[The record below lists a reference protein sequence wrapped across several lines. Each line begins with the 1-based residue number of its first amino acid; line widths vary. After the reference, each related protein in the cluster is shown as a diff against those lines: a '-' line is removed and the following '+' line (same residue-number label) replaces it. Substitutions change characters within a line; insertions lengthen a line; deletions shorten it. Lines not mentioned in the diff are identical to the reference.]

1 MTKADQPEGQEEP
14 EAQSASEELDQTF
27 AGTTPDLQADQTV
40 GDPELMTTQASS
52 LDRDLPN
59 IPEVE
64 IVREIGRGGMGVV
77 YQGRQ
82 SYLERN
88 VAVKLLKTREM
99 SKRDDFVRRF
109 QREAKL
115 LAGMTHPHIVG
126 CYQAGTTAENDCYLV
141 MEFVDGPN
149 LLWWI
154 RNEGALST
162 PAALEITRD
171 IARALEHAHGSG
183 IIHRDVKPENILLS
197 PLRKETSVAGSSFT
211 SKLTDLGLARP
222 ESQDTTEMQ
231 LTMQGVIMGTPS
243 TMAPEQFDNP
253 KGVDFRADIYGLGCV
268 LYQALTG
275 KVPFPERS
283 IVGLVR
289 SKTLGTV
296 PNPRDENKNISE
308 RTAALVMDMLC
319 SNREERPAT
328 YSELILRCEALLLE
342 ELERAKT
349 TEAIEEPKRNKA
361 LPLAPIAVGVA
372 LIALFGIGFLL
383 LGGDDQDPNK
393 DSNDSQAS
401 INSDNPSLPQPGT
414 DGIKQNGAG
423 SDPSNTPANGASG
436 QESTTGSNS
445 NGSGNGAAPAN
456 QEPAS
461 TQKKLGTYS
470 LLGDGL
476 GRAGVFPDWT
486 FGLDKRGIGTETDIE
501 NQLGGLLLGTT
512 WAKRSIESSDWT
524 LRGDLDLISLGDK
537 STVEA
542 GIRVEFEDGTQ
553 MGYFVQNLETFA
565 NRYYVP
571 FEPDSEGNFSGQLGE
586 DNAALSS
593 IDIFSENQDLPAF
606 TFEYQAGELSF
617 KTDDLA
623 KPIILEQASK
633 PVAIIIFT
641 IDGPAKFPMLELTT
655 RN

>member
-40 GDPELMTTQASS
+40 GDPELMTTQASAP
-52 LDRDLPN
+52 DRELPN

-126 CYQAGTTAENDCYLV
+126 CYQAGTTSENDCYLV

-222 ESQDTTEMQ
+222 ESQETTEMQ

-268 LYQALTG
+268 LYQALTA

-296 PNPRDENKNISE
+296 PNPRDENGSISK

-328 YSELILRCEALLLE
+328 YSELISRCEELLRE
-342 ELERAKT
+342 ELERAKVT
-349 TEAIEEPKRNKA
+349 KVIEEPKRSKA
-361 LPLAPIAVGVA
+361 FPLAMVGVGVA
-372 LIALFGIGFLL
+372 LIALFAVGFKL
-383 LGGDDQDPNK
+383 LGGDGSDPKENL
-393 DSNDSQAS
+393 SDSQES
-401 INSDNPSLPQPGT
+401 NTPINSDLQLPGT
-414 DGIKQNGAG
+414 GGIEQKGAG
-423 SDPSNTPANGASG
+423 SESANTPTKAVSEQESSANPSGNEADSNTPVEN
-436 QESTTGSNS
+436 EDP
-445 NGSGNGAAPAN
+445 APT
-456 QEPAS
+456 E
-461 TQKKLGTYS
+461 KKLGTYS

-476 GRAGVFPDWT
+476 GRAGVFPGWT
-486 FGLDKRGIGTETDIE
+486 FGLDKRGDGIETDIE

-512 WAKRSIESSDWT
+512 WAKRSIDSSDWT
-524 LRGDLDLISLGDK
+524 LRGDLDLISLTDE

-542 GIRVEFEDGTQ
+542 GIRVEFEDGTE
-553 MGYFVQNLETFA
+553 MGYFVQNLSTFA
-565 NRYYVP
+565 LRYYVP
-571 FEPDSEGNFSGQLGE
+571 FGPDSEGNMSGLLGE
-586 DNAALSS
+586 DNAALTK
-593 IDIFSENQDLPAF
+593 IDIFSDNQDLPAF

-617 KTDDLA
+617 MTDDLS
-623 KPIILEQASK
+623 KPIILKQASK